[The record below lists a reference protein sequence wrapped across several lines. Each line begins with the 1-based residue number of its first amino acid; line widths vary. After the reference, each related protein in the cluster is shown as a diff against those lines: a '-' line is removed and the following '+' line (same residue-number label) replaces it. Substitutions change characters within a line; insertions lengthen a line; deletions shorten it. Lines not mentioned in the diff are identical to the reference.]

1 MTAVNPYAPPKA
13 AVADVYQASSETQPV
28 RVWSGRGRV
37 GRLRYLANL
46 MGGYFLVVA
55 AAFGVGALMG
65 ASGMDKAAGAAGVLI
80 GGAYLVFVVL
90 KSIQRSHDMDW
101 SGWTA
106 LLALIPLVGL
116 VWIFKAGTEGNNRFG
131 APAPA
136 NTLGV
141 KLLALAIPLIGLVGI
156 LAAVLLPIL
165 ARR

>member
-1 MTAVNPYAPPKA
+1 MTAVNPYAPPGA

-28 RVWSGRGRV
+28 RMWSGRGRV
-37 GRLRYLANL
+37 GRLRYLAHL
-46 MGGYFLVVA
+46 MGGYFLVLAV
-55 AAFGVGALMG
+55 AFGVGALTG
-65 ASGMDKAAGAAGVLI
+65 ALGMEKATTAAGVVI

-90 KSIQRSHDMDW
+90 KSVQRSHDMDW

-116 VWIFKAGTEGNNRFG
+116 VWIFKAGTEGDNRFG

-141 KLLALAIPLIGLVGI
+141 KILALAVPIIGLVGI
-156 LAAVLLPIL
+156 VAAVLLPLL
-165 ARR
+165 AKR